1 MNAALESEPFMA
13 IDAILDEFHNN
24 GITKDLDEM
33 DILMMQSR
41 RRYWINKNSGSDQ
54 AGTGDETFSK
64 SNVIEETRRS
74 LTCLRPLGNRKHCV
88 FCKKNKEEIGV
99 YSTHLL
105 KNECGEI
112 TCPILAKF
120 ICPLCSATGKK
131 AHTVKYCPMN
141 DGYSTVD
148 YLLRTPRN
156 GAGKIRDFMCVPR
169 SPPCTDCTVLIVKCV
184 GGGSLPCNTIPHC
197 SGLSSILLQRHVV
210 KIHPPLHHRDRLDS
224 SYNTGKKSRLVPSLY
239 QRKFVTLASN
249 QLVFYLLSFKSC
261 RLDEIT
267 FPKGFRYLFNYKLRQ
282 RRTNLNIKSRDSRE
296 RWITKVKM
304 VFLSTEVSTIL
315 HNRFIVIIGDS
326 IQRGIYKD
334 IVLLLHENRFL
345 TERELRN
352 KGEFNFMNDKLIEGG
367 RKGEMCNGINYREVR
382 QFQTDNH
389 LVRFYFITRCYNTYM
404 ESILNDLK
412 KEPLPDILIINSCLW
427 DITRYGQNAINEYK
441 DNLDKVFGRFS
452 QCLPKNCLVLWNTTL
467 PISSSARG
475 GFLVPEIEFMT
486 STLRLDIIE
495 ANFFAKHVRIFNSL
509 LNGRII

>member
-1 MNAALESEPFMA
+1 
-13 IDAILDEFHNN
+13 
-24 GITKDLDEM
+24 
-33 DILMMQSR
+33 
-41 RRYWINKNSGSDQ
+41 
-54 AGTGDETFSK
+54 
-64 SNVIEETRRS
+64 
-74 LTCLRPLGNRKHCV
+74 
-88 FCKKNKEEIGV
+88 
-99 YSTHLL
+99 
-105 KNECGEI
+105 
-112 TCPILAKF
+112 
-120 ICPLCSATGKK
+120 
-131 AHTVKYCPMN
+131 
-141 DGYSTVD
+141 
-148 YLLRTPRN
+148 
-156 GAGKIRDFMCVPR
+156 
-169 SPPCTDCTVLIVKCV
+169 
-184 GGGSLPCNTIPHC
+184 
-197 SGLSSILLQRHVV
+197 
-210 KIHPPLHHRDRLDS
+210 
-224 SYNTGKKSRLVPSLY
+224 
-239 QRKFVTLASN
+239 
-249 QLVFYLLSFKSC
+249 
-261 RLDEIT
+261 
-267 FPKGFRYLFNYKLRQ
+267 
-282 RRTNLNIKSRDSRE
+282 
-296 RWITKVKM
+296 M

-495 ANFFAKHVRIFNSL
+495 ANFFAKQVAIKHGYDVLDLHFYLRHHLQRRVRDGIHWDMLAHRHITNLILNHVCAAWNLSMQLKPVIFGDQRSL
-509 LNGRII
+509 LEPNNSKQCSPKKSFNNFNVDFQRYNNRQDPVFSFDVRNFYSWKPYGQVTHQVRVNRECSYRHQPYRQRNYY